1 MSNDIS
7 DVNKFAKAAN
17 CRKVSIPAE
26 MSSNNNV
33 SDANDSKSAENM
45 ENSLNFLGSMGY
57 AQVNMNN
64 PLTKGVKTSVDSFIE
79 DPEFVQEHTDM
90 CDNLVKDGYPLEEAI
105 DVTDR
110 IFDTLKNEEIYK

>member
-1 MSNDIS
+1 MSNEIS

-26 MSSNNNV
+26 MSSNV
-33 SDANDSKSAENM
+33 ISDTNDSKSAENM
-45 ENSLNFLGSMGY
+45 ANSLNFLGSMGY

-64 PLTKGVKTSVDSFIE
+64 SLTKGVKTSVDSFID
-79 DPEFVQEHTDM
+79 DPEYVQEHNDM

-110 IFDTLKNEEIYK
+110 IFDTLKNEETYK